1 MVQAWRRAGPLTYDW
16 SLSHF
21 KGYRIGLFNYAKE
34 NTGGYVDFD
43 YYDLSDVLTSD
54 GKAVDTSACVR
65 PLIRLTLCSL
75 RNILWMSGIRCSRY
89 SDKAKQALASDPS
102 TQNEVDAP
110 QRALSLQPAQLAADR
125 QSGGWRKSWWWWIRP
140 VTVTSR
146 VTAIRPVMAASNS
159 LLPLM
164 IIHLNCHQLVRP

>member
-1 MVQAWRRAGPLTYDW
+1 MTIQYWYSLDGKQWSKLGDEQGPLTYDW

-54 GKAVDTSACVR
+54 GKAVDTSKLRSAIDQADSLQSAEY
-65 PLIRLTLCSL
+65 PMDEWRLTVSL
-75 RNILWMSGIRCSRY
+75 VMAEIL
-89 SDKAKQALASDPS
+89 
-102 TQNEVDAP
+102 VVV
-110 QRALSLQPAQLAADR
+110 
-125 QSGGWRKSWWWWIRP
+125 IRP

-159 LLPLM
+159 LLLLM